1 MAIDLLDKLIKDE
14 IKSKFR
20 KNIVKQR
27 KFSDLLKNSL
37 NKYQNRSIEAAQV
50 IQELI
55 EMAKEFK
62 KDIEKSESL
71 NLNDD
76 EKAFYDALSDNESA
90 REVMG
95 DEILFQIAK
104 EVAEKLRNN
113 ISVDWSIR
121 ESVRAKLRLLI
132 KSSLRRYNYPPDK
145 QDSAVDLILSQAEL
159 ISEDLV
165 A

>member
-1 MAIDLLDKLIKDE
+1 MKLSLNLERIL
-14 IKSKFR
+14 S
-20 KNIVKQR
+20 KQR

-95 DEILFQIAK
+95 DEILF
-104 EVAEKLRNN
+104 KLQKKSQK
-113 ISVDWSIR
+113 IKKIF
-121 ESVRAKLRLLI
+121 LLI
-132 KSSLRRYNYPPDK
+132 GQLEN
-145 QDSAVDLILSQAEL
+145 Q
-159 ISEDLV
+159 
-165 A
+165 